1 MAHEDYFFALSKHTV
16 AKRLYDEAI
25 KQGSVKMSIIKCLV
39 LGIAGVGKTHLKR
52 LLLSE
57 GTDGTTARVST
68 GLADNPDQAFVGS
81 ISSILAGVVEE
92 DNGKWEVMDEVN
104 LTQIL
109 IKAYHIEPLPIA
121 TTPSQL
127 SYQQQSQ
134 TSTFGAVHESIHV
147 DIRTVSTFP
156 SISHPEHVISEGEDF
171 SDQVPDKAAKL
182 FIEAFK
188 TITETKILNLKLV
201 HFIDSGGQPQ
211 FLDLLP
217 AFVQDIS
224 ALLFAVNLSES
235 LDHTPMIYFYGKDGK
250 PVGEP
255 YQSVSSHKQVLEQCV
270 RATDIRDVHPKVFV
284 VGTHRDKENDCSE
297 KKKDKDEMVR
307 NLFNPKYL
315 DLVFKSGTEVI
326 WEVNGKTPDEKDQQ
340 VAHKLRQSIVDHC
353 FKGTSS
359 PLPIKWFVLEMRIRE
374 SATQGV
380 ISLQKCL
387 LLAQRLGM
395 DEQGLEAALLHMVK
409 YNLFLWYHNVP
420 DLRDVVFSDPQAI
433 LQIITDL
440 VQCKHELGGGVPEA
454 LSSKGVKHDWCV
466 EFRDH
471 AIVSHEFLSHGHF
484 QRHFIGRVFT
494 ANHFTALLCH
504 RFIMVKLE
512 DDKYL
517 MPALLN
523 PLSSERLRRESK
535 LVDPLVVYFPSKC
548 TPYGLF
554 SCLVGCLLK
563 KCLLVEKN
571 GVPVYLCRNYVSFV
585 HKKFPAKFTIIDSVA
600 YIEVY
605 LDDGD
610 CTKSCPRIRKL
621 IHEGIK
627 ECTEVLHYRGMKD
640 FKEGFICSKESCK
653 GVVIPYE
660 EDISK
665 ARCTACS
672 SIMTLTANRHT
683 VWISRVGT
691 EGMLYFL
698 YNSQSYQCDV
708 IRKGLSSKHV
718 HI

>member
-1 MAHEDYFFALSKHTV
+1 MAKQ
-16 AKRLYDEAI
+16 LYEEAM

-57 GTDGTTARVST
+57 GTDCTTARVST
-68 GLADNPDQAFVGS
+68 GLADNPVQAFVGS
-81 ISSILAGVVEE
+81 ISSILPGVDEE
-92 DNGKWEVMDEVN
+92 DNGNWEVMDEVK
-104 LTQIL
+104 LTQVL
-109 IKAYHIEPLPIA
+109 TRAYHVEPLPPA

-127 SYQQQSQ
+127 SYPQAS
-134 TSTFGAVHESIHV
+134 TSGAVHDMSESIHV
-147 DIRTVSTFP
+147 DIHTVTTSP
-156 SISHPEHVISEGEDF
+156 SISHPEHVISEDEDLP
-171 SDQVPDKAAKL
+171 DQAPDEAAKL

-188 TITETKILNLKLV
+188 NIQETKILNLKLV
-201 HFIDSGGQPQ
+201 HFIDSGGQPE

-217 AFVQDIS
+217 AFVQDVS
-224 ALLFAVNLSES
+224 AILFAVNLSES
-235 LDHTPMIYFYGKDGK
+235 LDHTPMIHFYGQDGK

-255 YQSVSSHKQVLEQCV
+255 YQSLSSHKQVLEQCV

-284 VGTHRDKENDCSE
+284 VGTHRDKENNCSE
-297 KKKDKDEMVR
+297 KKKEKDEMVR
-307 NLFNPKYL
+307 NLFNPISKYL
-315 DLVFKSGTEVI
+315 VKKSGTEVI

-340 VAHKLRQSIVDHC
+340 VAHKLRQSIVANC
-353 FKGTSS
+353 FKGTS

-374 SATQGV
+374 SATRGV

-387 LLAQRLGM
+387 LLAQKLGM
-395 DEQGLEAALLHMVK
+395 DEQGLEAAVLHMVK

-420 DLRDVVFSDPQAI
+420 DLRDVVFSDPQVI

-440 VQCKHELGGGVPEA
+440 VQCKHELDGGDVPEA

-471 AIVSHEFLSHGHF
+471 AIVSYEFLSHDHF
-484 QRHFIGRVFT
+484 KSHFIGRVFK
-494 ANHFTALLCH
+494 ANHFTVLMCH
-504 RFIMVKLE
+504 RFIMVHLE

-523 PLSSERLRRESK
+523 PLSCEGLLRECK
-535 LVDPLVVYFPSKC
+535 LVDPLVVFFPSKC

-554 SCLVGCLLK
+554 SCLVGYLLK

-571 GVPVYLCRNYVSFV
+571 AVPVCLYRNCISFV

-600 YIEVY
+600 YIEVH
-605 LDDGD
+605 LDEGD
-610 CTKSCPRIRKL
+610 CTKACPRIRKL

-627 ECTEVLHYRGMKD
+627 KCAEVLHYGGMKD
-640 FKEGFICSKESCK
+640 LKEGFICSKESCK

-660 EDISK
+660 KNLSE
-665 ARCTACS
+665 ALCTACS

-683 VWISRVGT
+683 VWISRDGT

-698 YNSQSYQCDV
+698 YNSQRYQCDV